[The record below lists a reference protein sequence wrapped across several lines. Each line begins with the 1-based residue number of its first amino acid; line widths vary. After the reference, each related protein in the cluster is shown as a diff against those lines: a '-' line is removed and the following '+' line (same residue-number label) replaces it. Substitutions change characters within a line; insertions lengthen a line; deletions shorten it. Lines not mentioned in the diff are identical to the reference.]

1 MEPTMSPTNDPTAP
15 TSGPTASPTSAAPT
29 PSPTPTSEG
38 AGADSSSSSGFDE
51 VDWRSLA
58 LGAILA
64 SLFICCLFWIL
75 IFIFWKKRNEV
86 STDESAMT
94 QMTSTGAEAGV

>member
-1 MEPTMSPTNDPTAP
+1 MEPTTGMPTEET
-15 TSGPTASPTSAAPT
+15 TASPTPVDGGDGSGLG
-29 PSPTPTSEG
+29 G
-38 AGADSSSSSGFDE
+38 AGSSNGFDE

-75 IFIFWKKRNEV
+75 IFIFWKKRNET
-86 STDESAMT
+86 SMDESAMT

>member
-1 MEPTMSPTNDPTAP
+1 MEPTTALPTEEQT
-15 TSGPTASPTSAAPT
+15 AAPT
-29 PSPTPTSEG
+29 PVDGGDGSG
-38 AGADSSSSSGFDE
+38 LGGGDASSGFDE